1 MLTSHAQKTRTESGG
16 RGGGGVAYLKSWH
29 AIQVRSSSLTI
40 RLNHTEARS
49 AAVPRPSTAAHT
61 HVSRGA
67 GEQGKGGRGGW
78 LRWWVAESLPQR
90 RRVQLIKNK
99 QISEMHETGAKKK
112 EERRRQRRKEGERGK
127 ERERRRGKRKT
138 VNEQCGTGHSP

>member
-99 QISEMHETGAKKK
+99 QISEMHETGAKK
-112 EERRRQRRKEGERGK
+112 RKREGGRK
-127 ERERRRGKRKT
+127 RRRGRERARERTTQRKAK
-138 VNEQCGTGHSP
+138 NCQ

>member
-1 MLTSHAQKTRTESGG
+1 MLTSHAQKTRTESAG

-67 GEQGKGGRGGW
+67 GEQGKSGRGGW

-99 QISEMHETGAKKK
+99 QISEMHETGAKK
-112 EERRRQRRKEGERGK
+112 RKRKGGRK
-127 ERERRRGKRKT
+127 RRRGRERKRERTTQRKAK
-138 VNEQCGTGHSP
+138 NCQ

>member
-29 AIQVRSSSLTI
+29 AIQVRTSSLTI

-99 QISEMHETGAKKK
+99 QISEMHETGAKK
-112 EERRRQRRKEGERGK
+112 RKREGGRK
-127 ERERRRGKRKT
+127 RRRGGERARERTTQRKAK
-138 VNEQCGTGHSP
+138 NCQ

>member
-99 QISEMHETGAKKK
+99 QISEMHETGAKK
-112 EERRRQRRKEGERGK
+112 RKREGGRK
-127 ERERRRGKRKT
+127 RRRGRERKRERTTQRKAK
-138 VNEQCGTGHSP
+138 NCQ